1 MKKDLT
7 VEGLLKYFLDS
18 AEVWIPL
25 TKRATYDYLRHP
37 KYINFDDYFPSQV
50 KRVASRLQRRGVVQ
64 MEENKDGTV
73 VKITD
78 RGRKEVLKYKWADF
92 KPKSGKWDGLWRMV
106 YFDIAET
113 ERKRRDELR
122 GFLKLLGM
130 EQIQESV
137 MVSPYDVS
145 GEVKYLR
152 EVLGIPHAVKLAV
165 LKWIENEEELRD
177 IFGL

>member
-1 MKKDLT
+1 M
-7 VEGLLKYFLDS
+7 
-18 AEVWIPL
+18 
-25 TKRATYDYLRHP
+25 
-37 KYINFDDYFPSQV
+37 
-50 KRVASRLQRRGVVQ
+50 QRRGIVTI
-64 MEENKDGTV
+64 EENSSGTV

-78 RGRKEVLKYKWADF
+78 RGKKEVLKYKWSDF

-106 YFDIAET
+106 YFDIAEK

-152 EVLGIPHAVKLAV
+152 EILGIPNAVKLAV
-165 LKWIENEEELRD
+165 LKWIENEEELKE
-177 IFGL
+177 IFKL